1 MAEKTLKGKLEFRE
15 VRNDLMN
22 MPYKGRNVDLSLL
35 SRWIER
41 FFRKREFRVT
51 KEIEEETFR
60 IVARPTYVH
69 EIVDAITVSVSGN
82 PNDFVVK
89 LYIGTRSEVL
99 MKIGQLASLFGLGVL
114 FLRGVKSDEAGETL
128 QREFWVFLE
137 EKIDFLTNS
146 ADSEACRC

>member
-1 MAEKTLKGKLEFRE
+1 
-15 VRNDLMN
+15 MN

-41 FFRKREFRVT
+41 FFKKREFRVT

-69 EIVDAITVSVSGN
+69 EIVDTITVSVSGN

-128 QREFWVFLE
+128 QREFWVFVE

>member
-1 MAEKTLKGKLEFRE
+1 
-15 VRNDLMN
+15 MN
-22 MPYKGRNVDLSLL
+22 RPYKGRNVDLSLL

-41 FFRKREFRVT
+41 FFRKKEFRVS
-51 KEIEEETFR
+51 KETEEETFR

-69 EIVDAITVSVSGN
+69 EIVDTITVAVSGN
-82 PNDFVVK
+82 SNDFAVK

-128 QREFWVFLE
+128 QRQFWVFME

-146 ADSEACRC
+146 ADSDAGKC

>member
-1 MAEKTLKGKLEFRE
+1 
-15 VRNDLMN
+15 MN
-22 MPYKGRNVDLSLL
+22 RPYKGRNVDLSLL
-35 SRWIER
+35 SRWVER
-41 FFRKREFRVT
+41 FFRKKEFRVT
-51 KEIEEETFR
+51 KETEEETFR

-69 EIVDAITVSVSGN
+69 EIVDTITVSVSGN
-82 PNDFVVK
+82 SNDFVVK

-128 QREFWVFLE
+128 QREFWVFVE

-146 ADSEACRC
+146 ADSETCRC

>member
-1 MAEKTLKGKLEFRE
+1 
-15 VRNDLMN
+15 MN
-22 MPYKGRNVDLSLL
+22 RPYKGRNVDLSLL

-41 FFRKREFRVT
+41 FFKKKEFRVS
-51 KEIEEETFR
+51 KETEEETFR

-69 EIVDAITVSVSGN
+69 EIVDTITVSVSGN
-82 PNDFVVK
+82 SNDFVVK

-128 QREFWVFLE
+128 QREFWVFVE

-146 ADSEACRC
+146 ANSETCRC

>member
-1 MAEKTLKGKLEFRE
+1 
-15 VRNDLMN
+15 MN
-22 MPYKGRNVDLSLL
+22 RPYKGRNVDLSLL

-41 FFRKREFRVT
+41 FFRKKEFRVS
-51 KEIEEETFR
+51 KETEEETFR

-69 EIVDAITVSVSGN
+69 EIVDTITVSVSGN
-82 PNDFVVK
+82 SNDFVVK

-128 QREFWVFLE
+128 QREFWVFVE

-146 ADSEACRC
+146 ADSETCRC

>member
-1 MAEKTLKGKLEFRE
+1 
-15 VRNDLMN
+15 MN
-22 MPYKGRNVDLSLL
+22 RPYKGRNVDLSLL
-35 SRWIER
+35 SRWVER
-41 FFRKREFRVT
+41 FFRKKEFRVT
-51 KEIEEETFR
+51 KETEEETFR

-69 EIVDAITVSVSGN
+69 EIVDTITVSVSGN
-82 PNDFVVK
+82 SNDFVVK

-128 QREFWVFLE
+128 QREFWVFVE

-146 ADSEACRC
+146 ANSETCRC

>member
-1 MAEKTLKGKLEFRE
+1 
-15 VRNDLMN
+15 MN
-22 MPYKGRNVDLSLL
+22 RPYKGRNVDLSLL

-41 FFRKREFRVT
+41 FFRKKEFRVS
-51 KEIEEETFR
+51 KETEEETFR

-69 EIVDAITVSVSGN
+69 EIVDTITVAVSGN
-82 PNDFVVK
+82 SNDFAVK

-128 QREFWVFLE
+128 QRQFWVFIE

-146 ADSEACRC
+146 ADSDAGKC

>member
-69 EIVDAITVSVSGN
+69 EIVDTITVSVSGN

-128 QREFWVFLE
+128 QREFWVFVE

>member
-1 MAEKTLKGKLEFRE
+1 
-15 VRNDLMN
+15 MN
-22 MPYKGRNVDLSLL
+22 RPYKGRNVDLSLL
-35 SRWIER
+35 SRWVER
-41 FFRKREFRVT
+41 FFKKKEFRVT
-51 KEIEEETFR
+51 KETEEETFR

-69 EIVDAITVSVSGN
+69 EIVDTITVSVSGN
-82 PNDFVVK
+82 SNDFVVK

-128 QREFWVFLE
+128 QREFWVFVE

-146 ADSEACRC
+146 ADSETCRC

>member
-41 FFRKREFRVT
+41 FFKKREFRVT

-69 EIVDAITVSVSGN
+69 EIVDTITVSVSGN

-128 QREFWVFLE
+128 QREFWVFVE

>member
-1 MAEKTLKGKLEFRE
+1 
-15 VRNDLMN
+15 MN
-22 MPYKGRNVDLSLL
+22 RPYKGRNVDLSLL

-41 FFRKREFRVT
+41 FFKKKEFRVT
-51 KEIEEETFR
+51 KETEEETFR

-69 EIVDAITVSVSGN
+69 EIVDTITVSVSGN
-82 PNDFVVK
+82 SNDFVVK

-128 QREFWVFLE
+128 QREFWVFVE

-146 ADSEACRC
+146 ANSETCRC